1 MTSGAHRLTSIGN
14 ATVLLRIGFPVLTD
28 PVSTW

>member
-1 MTSGAHRLTSIGN
+1 MTSGAHRLTSISK
-14 ATVLLRIGFPVLTD
+14 ATVLLRIGFSVLTD